1 MREQAYNPM
10 KSEELF
16 QVLKITEK
24 VQKEEFQHILDEMEE
39 EGFIYKTKKKKYG
52 VPERMNLVVGTLHG
66 YAKGFGF
73 VIPDIGNI
81 EGDVYISAQDMNGA
95 MHNDKVIVRLSKRQ
109 NENRKLEGEVIRI
122 LKRGNKKIVGTFES
136 SRNFGFVIP
145 DDQRI
150 QQDIYIPKSET
161 MGAKTDYKVVVEITE
176 YPVKGRNPEG
186 RIVEILGH
194 KNDIGTDILS
204 IIRKFDLPEEFPPK
218 VLAQADK
225 IPDHVRE
232 EDRKRR
238 KDLRD
243 KKIVTIDGEDAKDLD
258 DGVSVEKLQNGN
270 YLLGVHIADVSH
282 YVFENSFLD
291 QEALKRGTSV
301 YLVDRVIPML
311 PPRLSNGICSLNPH
325 IDRLTLSC
333 MMEINHKGQVVNYE
347 IFKSVIK
354 SKERMT
360 YKNVTKIL
368 EEQDPEL
375 IDRYSELIQDF
386 RLMKELAE
394 ILRNKRR
401 MARGAIDFDFPEAK
415 IILDDKG
422 KPIDIQRY
430 ERTISHRIIEE
441 FMLVCN
447 ETIAQHMYWT
457 SFPFVYRVH
466 EEPDPEKLK
475 DFNNFIHNF
484 GYHIRMGDEV
494 YPKELQNL
502 LNKIK
507 DTPEESIIS
516 HLALRTMKQAR
527 YAANNLGHFGLAA
540 TYYTHFTS
548 PIRRYPDL
556 AIHRIISEMLYNK
569 LDRERIQKLNHRTPE
584 IASQSSVRER
594 VAEEAERETDD
605 LKKAEYMKEHIDEIF
620 DGIISGITSFGIFV
634 ELENTVEG
642 LVRVSSMDD
651 DYYQYDEAHYQFIG
665 ERTKKTYKIGER
677 VRVQVVGVDVSQ
689 GKIDF
694 ILVEE

>member
-24 VQKEEFQHILDEMEE
+24 VQKEEFQRILNEMEE
-39 EGFIYKTKKKKYG
+39 EGLIYKTKKKKYG
-52 VPERMNLVVGTLHG
+52 VPERMNLVVGTLQGH
-66 YAKGFGF
+66 AKGFGF
-73 VIPDIGNI
+73 VIPDIANI
-81 EGDVYISAQDMNGA
+81 EEDVYVSAQDMNGA

-109 NENRKLEGEVIRI
+109 DENRKLEGEVIHI

-136 SRNFGFVIP
+136 SRNFGFVVS

-218 VLAQADK
+218 VLTQADK
-225 IPDHVRE
+225 IPYHVRE
-232 EDRKRR
+232 EDRKGR

-282 YVFENSFLD
+282 YVFENSLLD

-347 IFKSVIK
+347 IFKSVIN

-368 EEQDPEL
+368 EEQDPEVM
-375 IDRYSELIQDF
+375 DRYQELIEDF

-415 IILDDKG
+415 IILDDEG
-422 KPIDIQRY
+422 KPIDIQGY
-430 ERTISHRIIEE
+430 ERTISHKIIEE

-457 SFPFVYRVH
+457 SFPFIYRVH
-466 EEPDPEKLK
+466 EKPDPEKLK

-484 GYHIRMGDEV
+484 GYHIRIGDEV

-507 DTPEESIIS
+507 DTPEENIIS

-540 TYYTHFTS
+540 DYYTHFTS

-556 AIHRIISEMLYNK
+556 AIHRIISEMLYDK
-569 LDRERIQKLNHRTPE
+569 LDRERIQKLNQRTPE

-605 LKKAEYMKEHIDEIF
+605 LKKAEYMKEHIDERF
-620 DGIISGITSFGIFV
+620 DGIISGITSFGMFV

-665 ERTKKTYKIGER
+665 ERTKKTYKIGEK
-677 VRVQVVGVDVSQ
+677 VRVQVVGVDISQ

-694 ILVEE
+694 ILIEE